1 MKVRNILI
9 CCLIFREVKRLA
21 DFYDEMN
28 QLINDILENKIN
40 SKETGIRI
48 NRIKEKYGEEIFP
61 GFSFYPE
68 SKPWDKDYLAKLK
81 TMSITGACSE
91 QFIIH
96 MSEVSDFIYEK
107 KKRKLLFGFIAGV
120 VVLLIIVFG
129 VIFVGRQ
136 NEEEHMDVSAN
147 VQVEH
152 ESENLSTSI
161 ETNVGGMCFGNF
173 DQC

>member
-1 MKVRNILI
+1 M
-9 CCLIFREVKRLA
+9 A
-21 DFYDEMN
+21 DVYDEMN

-48 NRIKEKYGEEIFP
+48 KMLKEKYGEDIFP
-61 GFSFYPE
+61 GFAFHPE
-68 SKPWDKDYLAKLK
+68 SKPWDKDYLKKLK

-96 MSEVSDFIYEK
+96 MSEVSEFIYEK
-107 KKRKLLFGFIAGV
+107 KKKKLLFGFITGV
-120 VVLLIIVFG
+120 VVLLIMVFG
-129 VIFVGRQ
+129 VIFAGRQ
-136 NEEEHMDVSAN
+136 NEEGLMDVSAS

-152 ESENLSTSI
+152 ESDNLSASM
-161 ETNVGGMCFGNF
+161 ETNVGGICYGNF